1 MQSLTRWRSIRGAKK
16 RRQPFSADLYGGANK
31 SGTKLTDEEDKIRK
45 INAYLVS
52 YAIDLPDAHDKI
64 RDVLRA
70 KYASGDVDKAVDL
83 LILHDESTCG
93 IVKNINRATRL
104 LGAENN
110 GKVTCYLD
118 SLLFALFARLDS
130 FEAMLY
136 NIFDDEPR
144 RRLSTMM
151 RLFVNLLRTG
161 RLVTTDIMQ
170 LLQDSIATCG
180 WGEAASLKQQDA
192 SEAFTFITEKLDLPL
207 LTLKMDVA
215 HGGKEAADDDHR
227 FVSERLLNL
236 AIPDNPDGEPVK
248 LEACLDEYF
257 SNRIEVRR
265 ELERRQTIDSM
276 YPIDSS
282 KGGAMHIE
290 TADLGSSPISPA
302 VSTPTN
308 VMFTPKTVKP
318 PPPLIRQ
325 ATLHNKAA
333 EALVPAW
340 CFFSV
345 LPFYTEGL
353 PNEQSSFAQH
363 FATKRP
369 VIGLCL
375 KRYAWTA
382 QGQAT
387 RIATKVEIPLEIPL
401 PQFVSDDE
409 MDASAPVYGNFKLV
423 LKSAVCHRGKSV
435 QSGHYVALVRG
446 DDNPEGDAGRWLR
459 FDDLAPERV
468 TYVDHQKAFDEE
480 TPYLLFYQV
489 TPIGGEPEGSGL
501 ADGPISGR
509 TSSTS
514 LSSSLGE
521 KKLMMPEIFA
531 PTPEEARTPPPEYSA
546 TPPLTPGLRPTSR
559 GFLEPEAAERGRSMD
574 GKTDGPPSRKG
585 SRLFRGFSREGK
597 DSSAGHGRSASI
609 SARERGSI
617 ETSRERSSAAEK
629 REKRSSLPSLSLMTG
644 RKSYEFRRDLREEV
658 EVHEAQKNGKVE
670 KPLKKSK
677 SKDSPTWGER
687 MWGGILGGGDKD
699 KDKDKEKEK
708 DKKEDRDKDRD
719 KDKARVKEDVVEVG
733 GDVDT
738 FSTANTVG
746 STPSLAEVA
755 VATGSSTSDGEKDKA
770 KAKGKEK
777 DKGKEKEKD
786 KEGGSWKRL
795 SKALGLSGKGDKEK
809 AQKGESSKSAA
820 GDKDRAQDT

>member
-31 SGTKLTDEEDKIRK
+31 SGTKLTDEEDSLKIKK

-64 RDVLRA
+64 RDVLRG
-70 KYASGDVDKAVDL
+70 KYASGDVDRAVDL
-83 LILHDESTCG
+83 LILHDESTSG
-93 IVKNINRATRL
+93 IVKDIKRTTRL

-144 RRLSTMM
+144 RRLSTMI

-180 WGEAASLKQQDA
+180 WEEAASLKQQDA

-276 YPIDSS
+276 SSFDSS
-282 KGGAMHIE
+282 KGEAMHLE
-290 TADLGSSPISPA
+290 TADLGSNQTSPT

-308 VMFTPKTVKP
+308 IPVTPITVK

-353 PNEQSSFAQH
+353 PNEQSSFTQH

-387 RIATKVEIPLEIPL
+387 RIDTKVEIPLEIPL

-435 QSGHYVALVRG
+435 QSGHYIALVRG

-459 FDDLAPERV
+459 FDDLAQEKV

-489 TPIGGEPEGSGL
+489 APIDEELEESSL
-501 ADGPISGR
+501 ADGAVSGR

-514 LSSSLGE
+514 LASSFGE
-521 KKLMMPEIFA
+521 KKLLMPEIFA

-546 TPPLTPGLRPTSR
+546 TPPLTPGVRPVSR

-574 GKTDGPPSRKG
+574 EKTDGPHSRKS

-597 DSSAGHGRSASI
+597 DPSSGHGRSASV
-609 SARERGSI
+609 SERQRASI
-617 ETSRERSSAAEK
+617 ETSRDRSSAVEK
-629 REKRSSLPSLSLMTG
+629 REKRSSMPGSLSLLAG
-644 RKSYEFRRDLREEV
+644 RKSYELRRDLKELEIQEEM
-658 EVHEAQKNGKVE
+658 QKDGKLE

-699 KDKDKEKEK
+699 KDKEK
-708 DKKEDRDKDRD
+708 DKKEDRDKDKVRG
-719 KDKARVKEDVVEVG
+719 KEDA
-733 GDVDT
+733 GDVVN
-738 FSTANTVG
+738 FSTTG
-746 STPSLAEVA
+746 STPSLVEVA
-755 VATGSSTSDGEKDKA
+755 VTAGASVSDGEKDKA
-770 KAKGKEK
+770 KGKGKEK
-777 DKGKEKEKD
+777 DKGREKEKEKD
-786 KEGGSWKRL
+786 KDGGSWKRL
-795 SKALGLSGKGDKEK
+795 SKALGLLGKGDKEK
-809 AQKGESSKSAA
+809 TQKGAIEV
-820 GDKDRAQDT
+820 GGG